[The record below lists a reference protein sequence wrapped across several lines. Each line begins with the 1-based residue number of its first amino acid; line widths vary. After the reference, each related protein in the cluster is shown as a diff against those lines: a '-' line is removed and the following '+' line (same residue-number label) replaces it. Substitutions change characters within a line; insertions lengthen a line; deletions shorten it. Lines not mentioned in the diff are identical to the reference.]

1 VHRVT
6 FVTGVSGAGK
16 STVARLLTE
25 HAGCTVDDLD
35 ADGTPDAAHLDW
47 LRWRAAQLLHDRTQA
62 MVDTDGPIRDVPRH
76 ALICGI
82 SWPHAVIDCSAW
94 PAAARIADEIRFV
107 MLDVPHKVIR
117 RRLAERNGDNG
128 DPKGYRALLRY
139 NRQLSE
145 ILRRQVANQR
155 TGEVLDVADRT
166 PLEIALYLTEGR
178 WP

>member
-1 VHRVT
+1 MYRVT

-16 STVARLLTE
+16 TTVARLLAE
-25 HAGCTVDDLD
+25 HAGVTVDDLD

-62 MVDTDGPIRDVPRH
+62 MADQPRGH

-82 SWPHAVIDCSAW
+82 SWPHAVVDCSAW
-94 PAAARIADEIRFV
+94 PAAARIVDEIRFV

-117 RRLAERNGDNG
+117 RRLDARNGDNG

-155 TGEVLDVADRT
+155 YGEVLDVADRS